1 MIMSREVPYD
11 TKAICDDCGKE
22 GAFDFMGDFICE
34 ECLKKIPVDEEGYFI
49 DGGEF
54 DEKK

>member
-1 MIMSREVPYD
+1 MSREVPYD